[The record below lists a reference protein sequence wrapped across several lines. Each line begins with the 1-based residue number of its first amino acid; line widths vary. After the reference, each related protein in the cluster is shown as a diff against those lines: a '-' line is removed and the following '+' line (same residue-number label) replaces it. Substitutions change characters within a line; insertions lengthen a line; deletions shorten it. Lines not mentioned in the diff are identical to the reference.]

1 MRVRELVGY
10 LVSMASLQDEE
21 MARKFADDVFAQMNE
36 ADDGEWVKWEDVEML
51 LKYLDAID
59 EWRRGE

>member
-10 LVSMASLQDEE
+10 LVYMASLQDEE

>member
-1 MRVRELVGY
+1 MKRYEL
-10 LVSMASLQDEE
+10 
-21 MARKFADDVFAQMNE
+21 FADDVFVQMNE

-51 LKYLDAID
+51 LKHIDAID